1 MASYSTNPYNNY
13 QAANLKEY
21 ISLDKGAK
29 QDFRPET
36 RFDIIPGNS
45 DLFSAEIEKCSTQFG
60 YGALL
65 NVPSE
70 RNVDATDPNIITYRN
85 HINMIKTWNKI
96 TDDIIARNANE
107 VWGTHIWM
115 NPVIKQV
122 DELSAMRGEVG
133 MAAALTKSGKK
144 KFMEC

>member
-45 DLFSAEIEKCSTQFG
+45 DLFSAEIEKCSAQFG

-70 RNVDATDPNIITYRN
+70 HNADATDPNIITYRN

-122 DELSAMRGEVG
+122 DELSAMHGEVG
-133 MAAALTKSGKK
+133 TAAALTKSGKK